1 MNEIEIEV
9 INSELPQRIVKGPL
23 DVLRGVE
30 LAGKLIRMSAYNRE
44 TCKEVTHTD
53 LRGEPKFLTGNPALL
68 DSLTDLL
75 LVLVDPSIV
84 DVPVPGLQRG
94 EDGLPDLIRP
104 GLPDAWG
111 TAPVSMRATLPRA

>member
-1 MNEIEIEV
+1 M
-9 INSELPQRIVKGPL
+9 
-23 DVLRGVE
+23 E

-53 LRGEPKFLTGNPALL
+53 LRGEPKFLTGNTALL

-75 LVLVDPSIV
+75 LVLIDPSIV